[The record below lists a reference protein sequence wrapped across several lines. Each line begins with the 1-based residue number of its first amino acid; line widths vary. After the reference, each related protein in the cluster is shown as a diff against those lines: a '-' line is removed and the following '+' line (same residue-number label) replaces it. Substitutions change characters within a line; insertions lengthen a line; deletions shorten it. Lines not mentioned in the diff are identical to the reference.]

1 MHYKEVDLPQDALI
15 LILDNKDYKNQNLIK
30 DVMYLFVHQL
40 EHLYTLW

>member
-1 MHYKEVDLPQDALI
+1 MHYKEVGLLQDALI

-30 DVMYLFVHQL
+30 DVMYLSVHQL